1 MNEMI
6 ETKRTKDNDII
17 FMARRKVSLQNTL
30 LIIASAMLLLCFGA
44 FVRLDLYVL
53 LKKGFDNYE
62 ELRRLPNLSLMNMA
76 FGDNIIYYMLG
87 EGAIN
92 DTNAL
97 NAAVS
102 IFRSF
107 VALFIMPVCTLALY
121 FANRKIAKD
130 QTLSYKLVMLQ
141 YSLILL
147 MGGMNFILLRFL
159 SNIIKFD
166 NIMPPLGS
174 TGGAFKL
181 TFIYTLYAFLN
192 TASLILSAYGII
204 YTGTKESDETLV
216 SEDIFSAKTLE
227 KIREFTKEKAS
238 KEKASENKSNEVKEN
253 KGASQKKKKKSSC
266 KNKKH
271 KKAV

>member
-97 NAAVS
+97 NAAVA

-159 SNIIKFD
+159 SNIIK
-166 NIMPPLGS
+166 LC
-174 TGGAFKL
+174 
-181 TFIYTLYAFLN
+181 
-192 TASLILSAYGII
+192 
-204 YTGTKESDETLV
+204 
-216 SEDIFSAKTLE
+216 
-227 KIREFTKEKAS
+227 RR
-238 KEKASENKSNEVKEN
+238 
-253 KGASQKKKKKSSC
+253 
-266 KNKKH
+266 
-271 KKAV
+271 